1 MRERSAARWCVC
13 VAGGG
18 AGVLDLKDSNGPS
31 LEPIP
36 PRHFESSREKKDE
49 GVLCAGSLPH
59 TLLQQALLG
68 LVGLRMEHD
77 DRQKQSSAPPCAA
90 AFSSAGA

>member
-1 MRERSAARWCVC
+1 MQERSAACWSWRGWGV
-13 VAGGG
+13 
-18 AGVLDLKDSNGPS
+18 VLDLKDSTGPS

-49 GVLCAGSLPH
+49 GVLCSLPH